1 MSQEVLHSHNQAVE
15 THARVLVI
23 NGWNAL
29 MAYLVLVAKATKRT
43 QLVPI
48 MEVMSSPQTTCPP
61 GIRQTQ
67 LIPQRNHDAAG
78 RWEPAAAIN
87 SDTFEPTAEGTKGKY
102 TVFSLLLSE

>member
-1 MSQEVLHSHNQAVE
+1 MQRERRDIKQCPEKLEVCLSREVLHSHNQAIE
-15 THARVLVI
+15 TYARVLVT

-29 MAYLVLVAKATKRT
+29 MAYLILAAKATTGT

-67 LIPQRNHDAAG
+67 LIPQRNRDAAG
-78 RWEPAAAIN
+78 RW
-87 SDTFEPTAEGTKGKY
+87 
-102 TVFSLLLSE
+102 

>member
-1 MSQEVLHSHNQAVE
+1 MY
-15 THARVLVI
+15 ARVLMI

-29 MAYLVLVAKATKRT
+29 MAYLVLAAKATKET

-67 LIPQRNHDAAG
+67 LIPQRSCDTAG
-78 RWEPAAAIN
+78 RW
-87 SDTFEPTAEGTKGKY
+87 
-102 TVFSLLLSE
+102 